1 MIEWWWQQR
10 RWRRRLNCCDSDCL
24 DGATMIW
31 WLYNDSDDDDD
42 TRMIGWLY
50 EWLLRCSDEPFHIFK
65 LMYQLIVVFAVGA
78 VVGWRWR
85 YNDDLIVAW
94 WWSYMMWRWWQR
106 RDCCDDCIIW
116 MLGNNITCQVP
127 LKPIE
132 LGAKN
137 SHVGIVQLSLALAG
151 GGWDKLSQFCKTV
164 PQHVWSPRWKQ
175 GDLTKVVA
183 HSLAKVG
190 EFVPLFGH
198 VALLLYVG
206 IVLLSQNSGLC
217 STSFFPIVSRD
228 MPFLSL
234 AIFSTW
240 CT

>member
-1 MIEWWWQQR
+1 MIEWWWQRR

-94 WWSYMMWRWWQR
+94 WWSYMMRWWQR
-106 RDCCDDCIIW
+106 RDCCDDCI
-116 MLGNNITCQVP
+116 G
-127 LKPIE
+127 
-132 LGAKN
+132 
-137 SHVGIVQLSLALAG
+137 
-151 GGWDKLSQFCKTV
+151 
-164 PQHVWSPRWKQ
+164 
-175 GDLTKVVA
+175 
-183 HSLAKVG
+183 
-190 EFVPLFGH
+190 
-198 VALLLYVG
+198 ALLYCELQFAWLGQRRWPKDRPTTITITMRHAPCARYT
-206 IVLLSQNSGLC
+206 IIPLRYPLE
-217 STSFFPIVSRD
+217 RYH
-228 MPFLSL
+228 
-234 AIFSTW
+234 
-240 CT
+240 